1 MTVTPAYPRRAALSA
16 LVGGLLIAASVRAQ
30 TRPAAE
36 SPRLGLK
43 GYDPVAYFTD
53 GRPMQGK
60 PEFEQVFDETR
71 YRFASERHLALF
83 KADPDKY
90 VPQFGGSCAMGMA
103 LGRHLEADP
112 NNWLIADGRLY
123 VFAAPSLPDRFRT
136 DAGAKQR
143 AEETWR
149 KQRQSN

>member
-1 MTVTPAYPRRAALSA
+1 MVSTPAYPRRAALS
-16 LVGGLLIAASVRAQ
+16 LFIGGLLAAASALAQ

-53 GRPMQGK
+53 GRPVQGK
-60 PEFEQVFDETR
+60 SEFEQVFDETR

-90 VPQFGGSCAMGMA
+90 VPQFGGSCAMGYA
-103 LGRHLEADP
+103 LGRHVEADP
-112 NNWLIADGRLY
+112 NNWLISDGRLY
-123 VFAAPSLPDRFRT
+123 VFSTPKAPSEFKADSAAR
-136 DAGAKQR
+136 QR
-143 AEETWR
+143 AEENWR
-149 KQRQSN
+149 RRPRVN